1 MSSSRFSISP
11 STGTAGSTR
20 ITITPN
26 AQAFNTGHTD
36 LVSTITISDGS
47 GGTGT
52 ATVTQWGVPYIQP
65 TFGGTSR
72 TVAGTGATVQYQV
85 YSHYPFVFR
94 SVPDWITIQDAQGTV
109 YTEGQQ
115 IPSGKSAYI
124 FNLIVAEN
132 SGSTQRTTHYYGM
145 NFCHY
150 KNYTLATGYTV
161 EIDITQLAA
170 EEAPHLDASPQW
182 LYFDYDNDITKPIT
196 VSTNLPGYCS
206 ALEYSSAFTVTP
218 ITYAGSST
226 ISATTT
232 SFNQYGPINS
242 ATTYFNGMSGE
253 TQYSAT
259 TYLVQYYEPRYSMQS
274 NSTIPASGGTI
285 LLTVWCPYNWWWYEN
300 PAADWITWTDLTGN
314 VLTIDEQHPMLG
326 TGDGS
331 VMLQGVISANT
342 GGERS
347 TELRVKINR
356 FDATTAVSLSQNTI
370 RQLAPAEAE
379 ELEFSPESILLAY
392 SATSGTLGAVTVT
405 SNVSWSAEMEDGTY
419 FTLPYSDT
427 GQSGTTYLYV
437 RYLGEQ
443 SANDRYTDNIIITT
457 RGGNEYTIPV
467 VKARIPTL
475 AFTYGGQRYE
485 INSVGDSRTITIH
498 SDYPWWFRPSPVSDY
513 ISFTYNGEEFTAPT
527 PSSPYTGYYSTTLDF
542 IWAPNSGNTTRTDYF
557 NLGFNIGT
565 STGQSNTTMGIF
577 EQDAMSG
584 LTISPDYL
592 TVRAGDTGYQ
602 DIDVYLP
609 ATGNYAINYTT
620 SATGWL
626 HIHEY
631 DTRAGAS
638 TWQVYC
644 DQNYGGTRSAELL
657 IGTASESGTCYIDQ
671 MFVNVR
677 LNYSISDQTETVT
690 ASGAQGRGVN
700 VTCDYDWY
708 LRIVDETAGSVYAG
722 GVSRS
727 WTSGGSAVSESVV
740 TALSSAPH
748 TELSATYYL
757 NIGANSSVLP
767 RKTTI
772 TLMYQTY
779 DGAEWRVGPSIIYN
793 QAGEGA

>member
-1 MSSSRFSISP
+1 MASSNFTYTQTTLSDTSYRISVLP
-11 STGTAGSTR
+11 T
-20 ITITPN
+20 
-26 AQAFNTGHTD
+26 QENTGNND
-36 LVSTITISDGS
+36 LITS
-47 GGTGT
+47 G
-52 ATVTQWGVPYIQP
+52 TVTDGLTSKYFTLVHWGVPYIRQ
-65 TFGGTSR
+65 FGSSQY
-72 TVAGTGATVQYQV
+72 VSAAGGRLLYNV
-85 YSHYPFVFR
+85 YTHYPFVFR
-94 SVPDWITIQDAQGTV
+94 SVPTWVHISDSLGHQIQ
-109 YTEGQQ
+109 EGQT
-115 IPSGKSAYI
+115 IPESSAMTNGFMTTYYVDVDANEGHSRDTYGTFNMGHYI
-124 FNLIVAEN
+124 GTGY
-132 SGSTQRTTHYYGM
+132 S
-145 NFCHY
+145 
-150 KNYTLATGYTV
+150 TLADRKSWIVIEQEAG
-161 EIDITQLAA
+161 
-170 EEAPHLDASPQW
+170 EAPHLDASPQW

-242 ATTYFNGMSGE
+242 ATTYFNGISGE

-300 PAADWITWTDLTGN
+300 PAADWIIWTDLTGN

-331 VMLQGVISANT
+331 VMLRGVISANT

-370 RQLAPAEAE
+370 RQLAPVEAE
-379 ELEFSPESILLAY
+379 ELDFNPESLLFDY
-392 SATSGTLGAVTVT
+392 TSTSGTLKVTTVT
-405 SNVSWSAEMEDGTY
+405 SNVSWTAEMEDGTY
-419 FTLPYSDT
+419 FEMPYSDT
-427 GQSGTTYLYV
+427 GQSGVTYLYV
-437 RYLGEQ
+437 RYLGEE

-457 RGGNEYTIPV
+457 RGGNKYTIPV
-467 VKARIPTL
+467 VKARIPTI
-475 AFTYGGQRYE
+475 AFTYGGQSYD
-485 INSVGDSRTITIH
+485 INSVGDNRTITIY

-513 ISFTYNGEEFTAPT
+513 ISFTYGGNEFPAPT
-527 PSSPYTGYYSTTLDF
+527 PSNPYTGNYQTTLEF
-542 IWAPNSGNTTRTDYF
+542 IWAANSGNTTRTDYF

-577 EQDAMSG
+577 EQAAMSG

-609 ATGNYAINYTT
+609 ATGNYSINYTT

-740 TALSSAPH
+740 TALQSVPH